1 MPNESFFA
9 GSRLLAMDQSLVDAG
24 KMYFSRDV
32 ASFMRYMDG
41 AKSGEASMAQSIAT
55 QAEIF
60 GKLDEF
66 IFWK

>member
-9 GSRLLAMDQSLVDAG
+9 GSKLLTGDQSLVNAG
-24 KMYFSRDV
+24 KMYFSRSV
-32 ASFMRYMDG
+32 PEIRRYLDG
-41 AKSGEASMAQSIAT
+41 AKSGKASMALSLAT

-66 IFWK
+66 IFGK